1 MVTWC
6 MKFYLCKKK
15 NDIDL
20 AIYKSIERV
29 DYYQSKELVYKTIQ
43 DIVNHAA
50 LESFFLNSIKF

>member
-6 MKFYLCKKK
+6 MKFYLCKTK

-20 AIYKSIERV
+20 AIYKSIEWV

-50 LESFFLNSIKF
+50 LNLFFLNSIKF